1 MAITTSCFE
10 GRFGLPRGS
19 GSGSPS
25 MADHSCSI
33 SAARS
38 PTLRLL
44 STPGSAFHN
53 AKSRLPLSGA
63 ACSSSF
69 DATTISP
76 PLTAAG
82 LAAQR
87 DTITADNVNAHGWVL
102 LLVLRP
108 AAAGSPLTLSS
119 PTEATLLWIIFW
131 RCWAPS
137 EHGIAHPH
145 WGLVLDRISSDGSTP
160 KGPQSI

>member
-10 GRFGLPRGS
+10 GRFGSGRGS
-19 GSGSPS
+19 GSGSLS
-25 MADHSCSI
+25 IADHSWSI
-33 SAARS
+33 RAPRP

-44 STPGSAFHN
+44 ATAGSAFPT
-53 AKSRLPLSGA
+53 AKGRLPLSGG
-63 ACSSSF
+63 ACSSSS

-82 LAAQR
+82 ASR
-87 DTITADNVNAHGWVL
+87 HSDTVTADNVNAHGWVL

-119 PTEATLLWIIFW
+119 PTE
-131 RCWAPS
+131 
-137 EHGIAHPH
+137 
-145 WGLVLDRISSDGSTP
+145 
-160 KGPQSI
+160 